1 MTGVQTC
8 ALPIWRKKKEKGTSG
23 IQAARE
29 ELGGQT
35 DSRAEGQKN
44 HPGAGSR
51 TGVIDRVGQR
61 AQQRHNCDSQ
71 DDQE

>member
-1 MTGVQTC
+1 MRHRR
-8 ALPIWRKKKEKGTSG
+8 RKKKEKGTSG

-44 HPGAGSR
+44 HRGGRERDRGDQRGWTESPTEAQLRQPG
-51 TGVIDRVGQR
+51 
-61 AQQRHNCDSQ
+61 
-71 DDQE
+71 